1 MNTFSKD
8 IELDIADTIME
19 RPHGF
24 TVNGRQ
30 FFLYPVT
37 LGKTYLLLRLIGSL
51 EMNAEIIKANPYM
64 EALRL
69 CREKRDAVCRLLAY
83 HTLDRREEL
92 FDSGIVNERCRY
104 LSENLSDE
112 EMSQLLVM
120 VLAKDDTEEFMRFF
134 GIDREREEMARI
146 SKIKGRS
153 GNSVTFGGRSVL
165 GSLIVPA
172 CEKLNMTPRQ
182 VVWDISY
189 PFLQMLMADAVTS
202 VYLTD
207 EERKETGII
216 SGRTVLDADDPANA
230 DRIMAMFK

>member
-1 MNTFSKD
+1 MGRNND

-37 LGKTYLLLRLIGSL
+37 LGKTYLLSRLIESL
-51 EMNAEIIKANPYM
+51 GMNAEIIRTNPYL

-69 CREKRDAVCRLLAY
+69 CREKKDIVCRLLAY
-83 HTLDRREEL
+83 HTIDRREEL

-104 LSENLSDE
+104 LGENLSDE

-120 VLAKDDTEEFMRFF
+120 VLAKDDTEEFIRFF
-134 GIDREREEMARI
+134 GIDKDREELAKI
-146 SKIKGRS
+146 SKIKDRS
-153 GNSVTFGGRSVL
+153 GDSVTFGGKSVF
-165 GSLIVPA
+165 GSLILPA
-172 CEKLNMTPRQ
+172 CEKLNMDPRQ
-182 VVWDISY
+182 VVWEIGLT
-189 PFLQMLMADAVTS
+189 FLQMLMADAVTS

-207 EERKETGII
+207 EERKEAGIT
-216 SGRTVLDADDPANA
+216 SGRTVLNADDPANA